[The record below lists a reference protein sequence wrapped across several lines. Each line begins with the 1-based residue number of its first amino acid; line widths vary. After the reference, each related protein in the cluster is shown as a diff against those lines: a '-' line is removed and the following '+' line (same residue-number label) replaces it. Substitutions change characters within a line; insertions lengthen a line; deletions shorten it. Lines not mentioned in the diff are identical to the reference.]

1 MNSKKIILMALIFIL
16 FACVF
21 SVTVYAEGE
30 GGGGASV
37 DTLITQMKNADIS
50 SGDGAGADNGI
61 IKAINNILGLVQVA
75 GTGVALI
82 AVSLLG
88 IKYMLASIEE
98 KAEIKKYLIG
108 AVIGGILVFGGTG
121 IAKILASF
129 SGTAFGGSSGE
140 GGEG

>member
-1 MNSKKIILMALIFIL
+1 MKSKKIILSVLIFIL
-16 FACVF
+16 LMCIF
-21 SVTVYAEGE
+21 SATVYAD
-30 GGGGASV
+30 GGSTV
-37 DTLITQMKNADIS
+37 ESLVEDMKGKGIS
-50 SGDGAGADNGI
+50 SGDPSTDNGI
-61 IKAINNILGLVQVA
+61 VKAINNILGLIQVA

-88 IKYMLASIEE
+88 IKYMLASVEE

-129 SGTAFGGSSGE
+129 SEGVFSSSTGE
-140 GGEG
+140 G

>member
-1 MNSKKIILMALIFIL
+1 MKSKKIILSVLIFIL
-16 FACVF
+16 LMCIF
-21 SVTVYAEGE
+21 SATVYADVGSTVESLVE
-30 GGGGASV
+30 
-37 DTLITQMKNADIS
+37 DMKGKGIS
-50 SGDGAGADNGI
+50 SGDPSTDNGI
-61 IKAINNILGLVQVA
+61 VKAINNILGLIQVA

-88 IKYMLASIEE
+88 IKYMLASVEE

-129 SGTAFGGSSGE
+129 SEGVFSSSTGE
-140 GGEG
+140 G

>member
-30 GGGGASV
+30 GGSGASV

-50 SGDGAGADNGI
+50 SGDGAGTDNGI
-61 IKAINNILGLVQVA
+61 VKAINNILGLVQVA

-129 SGTAFGGSSGE
+129 SGTVFGGSSGE
-140 GGEG
+140 DGEG